1 MLTLSSL
8 GLTSKLCTT
17 RGQARNSRSVKQS
30 LIRLRVQ
37 QGLFKYQYFRRTLQK
52 IHRCEF
58 WRLQQLCFRLRLDQF
73 GEDFHDEGQRS
84 NWRSDPAECAVFIRQ
99 NQGVNVVRL
108 RNKTVLHR
116 SIRSLTRFTW
126 NKFLTC
132 CRAKASL
139 RWKFGNRIK
148 TSSSRVWLSKW
159 LQTTRKQSN
168 CSISESRCG
177 GTETP
182 TWTTTPAGRTPYS
195 DSTWK

>member
-116 SIRSLTRFTW
+116 SIRSIYMEQIFDLLSRKSQLALEIREQ
-126 NKFLTC
+126 NKNIIIQGLIEQVIT
-132 CRAKASL
+132 
-139 RWKFGNRIK
+139 N
-148 TSSSRVWLSKW
+148 
-159 LQTTRKQSN
+159 
-168 CSISESRCG
+168 
-177 GTETP
+177 
-182 TWTTTPAGRTPYS
+182 YS
-195 DSTWK
+195 